1 MDGLPYRVHPVL
13 SYVEILVKP
22 FAGRWPDTPS
32 MGAVLALFERIGAT
46 LPAALPKPVQAILVG
61 GAAVHVYT
69 HSRVSHDV
77 EAIFSHRI
85 ILPQDLLVRYTDEA
99 GMPRQVAYDYN
110 YFADIALMHPD
121 YAQDAIPWGPLAT
134 GPLTLAVL
142 GPVDLAV
149 SKLARF
155 QDQDRRDIAAL
166 AEPGLLTANSLRLR
180 VEEALDYYVGD
191 TRWIRHHLADA
202 LALIQSSVKAP
213 R

>member
-1 MDGLPYRVHPVL
+1 MN
-13 SYVEILVKP
+13 
-22 FAGRWPDTPS
+22 RWPETPY

-46 LPAALPKPVQAILVG
+46 LPADLPEPVRAVLVG

-69 HSRVSHDV
+69 HVRVSHDV
-77 EAIFSHRI
+77 EAIFSHRL
-85 ILPQDLLVRYTDEA
+85 ILPQDLLVCYTDKA
-99 GMPRQVAYDYN
+99 GMTRQVAYDYN

-121 YAQDAIPWGPLAT
+121 YAQEAIPLRLLAT
-134 GPLTLAVL
+134 GPLELAVL

-166 AEPGLLTANSLRLR
+166 AHQGLLTAHALQLR

-191 TRWIRHHLADA
+191 ARWLRHNLADA
-202 LALIQSSVKAP
+202 LALISCSA
-213 R
+213 RMRS

>member
-1 MDGLPYRVHPVL
+1 MDQKNVVCPLSPY
-13 SYVEILVKP
+13 
-22 FAGRWPDTPS
+22 
-32 MGAVLALFERIGAT
+32 MGAVLALFERIGTT
-46 LPAALPKPVQAILVG
+46 LPASLPEPVWAILVG

-69 HSRVSHDV
+69 HFRVSHDV
-77 EAIFSHRI
+77 EAIFSRRI

-99 GMPRQVAYDYN
+99 GMNRQVAYDYN

-121 YAQDAIPWGPLAT
+121 YAQDAIPLRRLAT
-134 GPLTLAVL
+134 GPLALAVL

-166 AEPGLLTANSLRLR
+166 ARQGLVAADALRLR

-191 TRWIRHHLADA
+191 ARWIRHNLVDA
-202 LALIQSSVKAP
+202 LALIQSAP
-213 R
+213 RTPP